1 MLDQAALIK
10 ATQELEPRPPTVDQ
24 LAAIASR
31 RNWSATEAEETIS
44 LDPALAGKLLS
55 LANSVASGS
64 RVEIVSIKDA
74 VVRMGIG
81 AALALA
87 TATAISARYRL
98 ALPQYRLAE
107 GELWRHSVSTS
118 IAAQLLPSYCSVV
131 IPPESIMAALLHD
144 LGKLV
149 ISRFVSGSLLKR
161 LDRARDDGAHTLI
174 EAELDVLGVHHA
186 ALGGLI
192 AESWRLPAGIVKGIA
207 YHHTPAEGGALVC
220 DAVHVANVVAKQV
233 GREEAD
239 MEADPELCEASL
251 ERLGT
256 STGTLLQCCHAV
268 GERLEQV
275 LTAYH

>member
-10 ATQELEPRPPTVDQ
+10 ATQELEPLPPTVDQ

-31 RNWSATEAEETIS
+31 RNWSAT
-44 LDPALAGKLLS
+44 
-55 LANSVASGS
+55 
-64 RVEIVSIKDA
+64 
-74 VVRMGIG
+74 
-81 AALALA
+81 
-87 TATAISARYRL
+87 
-98 ALPQYRLAE
+98 
-107 GELWRHSVSTS
+107 
-118 IAAQLLPSYCSVV
+118 
-131 IPPESIMAALLHD
+131 
-144 LGKLV
+144 
-149 ISRFVSGSLLKR
+149 
-161 LDRARDDGAHTLI
+161 

-256 STGTLLQCCHAV
+256 STGTLLLCCHAV